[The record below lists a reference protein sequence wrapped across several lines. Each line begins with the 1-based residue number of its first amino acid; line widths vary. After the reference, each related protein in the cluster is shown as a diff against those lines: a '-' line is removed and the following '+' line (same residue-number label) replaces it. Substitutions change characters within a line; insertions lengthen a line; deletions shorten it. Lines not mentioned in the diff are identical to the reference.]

1 MYGFIYITTNH
12 INGKQYIGQKKYDKS
27 NKWKKYLGSG
37 IALKRAIEKY
47 GESNFSKE
55 IIEECETKE
64 VLDDREKY
72 WINYYNAVDSDDFYN
87 IASGGD
93 GGNTIVGYSE
103 EQMEQ
108 YKEYKRKLH
117 KEVAPKGELCA
128 ASKLTEKQVLE
139 IIERLK
145 KNDFNL
151 DIANDYKVSPGT
163 IDDIRNHKTWK
174 SLTENIIFDDISS
187 RKRPRGT
194 KPVVQYS
201 EDGKYIATYKS
212 ARDVQ
217 RELGISYK
225 LVSAVCNGTKRIAHG
240 FIWRFEGDSFEKY
253 NTENSHLVKVDQYDK
268 NGIFIKTWNSTKE
281 VENTLRIRLNSV
293 LYGTCKS
300 AGGFY
305 WCRHGE
311 NFSIPNYQ
319 REGRKL
325 A

>member
-12 INGKQYIGQKKYDKS
+12 INGKQYIGQKKYDNS

-55 IIEECETKE
+55 IIEECQTKE
-64 VLDDREKY
+64 ILDDREKY

-128 ASKLTEKQVLE
+128 ASKLTEKQVLK

>member
-12 INGKQYIGQKKYDKS
+12 VNGRQYIGQKKYDKS
-27 NKWKKYLGSG
+27 GKWKKYLGSG
-37 IALKRAIEKY
+37 IVLKRAIEKY

-64 VLDDREKY
+64 ALDDREKY

-93 GGNTIVGYSE
+93 GGNTIAGYSE

-108 YKEYKRKLH
+108 YKEYKRNLH
-117 KEVAPKGELCA
+117 KATAPKGELCA

-139 IIERLK
+139 IIKRLK
-145 KNDFNL
+145 NNDFNL
-151 DIANDYKVSPGT
+151 DIANDYKVSVET
-163 IDDIRNHKTWK
+163 INDIRNHKTWK

-212 ARDVQ
+212 AREVQ
-217 RELGISYK
+217 KEEKAQAK
-225 LVSAVCNGTKRIAHG
+225 LEAEAQKAIGKAFKRAATPEEIA
-240 FIWRFEGDSFEKY
+240 
-253 NTENSHLVKVDQYDK
+253 
-268 NGIFIKTWNSTKE
+268 
-281 VENTLRIRLNSV
+281 
-293 LYGTCKS
+293 
-300 AGGFY
+300 A
-305 WCRHGE
+305 
-311 NFSIPNYQ
+311 
-319 REGRKL
+319 
-325 A
+325 